1 MLKITMKLLSNLK
14 TLTLRNIISNSYF
27 WKYRHILQPGWI
39 TSYSEKN
46 NPFFNNLV
54 SDLKIKSIMDFGCGA
69 GSTLYN
75 IKEKNNDIL
84 VYGIDIN
91 QKAINF
97 CNYRFKQ
104 KFESGY
110 YFSNSLENSEIENF
124 LSLNHLQFFDL
135 IVFDRVLYCLN
146 ETQISKIFNCL
157 KNKSKYIFIDDFF
170 QSEELKTIGY
180 THRNW
185 DQIMSDFN
193 FTVIKNEKSIYKTVK
208 NANARTLIYRTNYS

>member
-1 MLKITMKLLSNLK
+1 MI
-14 TLTLRNIISNSYF
+14 
-27 WKYRHILQPGWI
+27 
-39 TSYSEKN
+39 
-46 NPFFNNLV
+46 
-54 SDLKIKSIMDFGCGA
+54 
-69 GSTLYN
+69 
-75 IKEKNNDIL
+75 
-84 VYGIDIN
+84 
-91 QKAINF
+91 
-97 CNYRFKQ
+97 
-104 KFESGY
+104 
-110 YFSNSLENSEIENF
+110 
-124 LSLNHLQFFDL
+124 
-135 IVFDRVLYCLN
+135 YCLN